1 MGSTNRVGGGPDE
14 RLWTRIA
21 FDGLR
26 PPGGMFAAFSHIAK
40 QRGRHSRS
48 SRLTEIGPHLL
59 KLTVGDGSAE
69 HTQKRF
75 AIESFGDVILSGVST
90 EFSEAALKISGS
102 MQIRKHSAIEPSH
115 RFDAIGLAGQQFLRY
130 RDAVVMGDQ
139 GRAVD
144 TQVAPQ
150 GPHEVGLLDERVAIR
165 IGFVAAAVAQKIQ
178 GRHAIAGARQ
188 VRHDACPVER
198 RRGKAVEQGYRLAA
212 DGAILAHKQRVRRAA
227 DGAPGAPPEIQES
240 SVVFTG
246 EKRALAATGRGL
258 GRYPGSD
265 RIAVGPET
273 IRPPESR

>member
-1 MGSTNRVGGGPDE
+1 MGSTNRVGGAPDE
-14 RLWTRIA
+14 SLWTRIA

-26 PPGGMFAAFSHIAK
+26 PAGGMFAAFSHIAK

-102 MQIRKHSAIEPSH
+102 MQIREHSAIEPSH
-115 RFDAIGLAGQQFLRY
+115 RFDAIRLAGQQFLRY
-130 RDAVVMGDQ
+130 RDTVVMGDQ

-150 GPHEVGLLDERVAIR
+150 GPHEIGLLDERVAIR

-178 GRHAIAGARQ
+178 RRHAMAGARQ

-198 RRGKAVEQGYRLAA
+198 RRGKAVEQSYRLAA
-212 DGAILAHKQRVRRAA
+212 DGAILAYKQLVRRAA
-227 DGAPGAPPEIQES
+227 DGASGATRNPRIQCRIHGSRTERRRLLYE
-240 SVVFTG
+240 VWV
-246 EKRALAATGRGL
+246 ATQDL
-258 GRYPGSD
+258 
-265 RIAVGPET
+265 IV
-273 IRPPESR
+273 